1 MNENVVFA
9 ATAELPK
16 PQNFFEITL
25 KRFIGSGKVITIMN
39 CFGNC
44 ANYYKI
50 EEIKTETKVEST
62 KQNLVVS
69 RLTNKHYTPYYYRRK
84 TKNQG
89 MMKNMF

>member
-1 MNENVVFA
+1 MSY
-9 ATAELPK
+9 LLQL
-16 PQNFFEITL
+16 QNYRNLRSFFEITL

-62 KQNLVVS
+62 KQNVVFS
-69 RLTNKHYTPYYYRRK
+69 RLTNKHYTPSEGKSK
-84 TKNQG
+84 T
-89 MMKNMF
+89 M